1 MGSIGSER
9 PAGKFTPQLRQ
20 RLIFGALRLIDRP
33 EMRQSLP
40 MHELSLACSLVEE
53 AEKVLEAENA
63 TRAIR
68 VTVGVG
74 KLSGVELDAF
84 EFAFPMAAKG
94 SRLEEAELVINDLP
108 IRVQCKICEKKSN
121 PDFPRCVCTFCGSDD
136 IELLGGR
143 EFNIESM
150 EIE

>member
-1 MGSIGSER
+1 
-9 PAGKFTPQLRQ
+9 
-20 RLIFGALRLIDRP
+20 
-33 EMRQSLP
+33 
-40 MHELSLACSLVEE
+40 MHELSLACSLIEE

-63 TRAIR
+63 ARVIR
-68 VTVGVG
+68 ITLGIG
-74 KLSGVELDAF
+74 KLSGVEIDAF

-94 SRLEEAELVINDLP
+94 SRLEEAALVINDLP
-108 IRVQCKICEKKSN
+108 IHVRCKVCEKESN
-121 PDFPRCVCTFCGSDD
+121 PDFPHCICAVCGSDD

>member
-1 MGSIGSER
+1 
-9 PAGKFTPQLRQ
+9 
-20 RLIFGALRLIDRP
+20 
-33 EMRQSLP
+33 
-40 MHELSLACSLVEE
+40 MHELSLACSLIEE
-53 AEKVLEAENA
+53 AEKVLEAEKASRA
-63 TRAIR
+63 TR
-68 VTVGVG
+68 VTVGIG

-94 SRLEEAELVINDLP
+94 SRLEAAELIIHDLP
-108 IRVQCKICEKKSN
+108 IRVRCKACEKESN
-121 PDFPRCVCTFCGSDD
+121 PDFPCCVCAVCGSKD

>member
-1 MGSIGSER
+1 
-9 PAGKFTPQLRQ
+9 
-20 RLIFGALRLIDRP
+20 
-33 EMRQSLP
+33 
-40 MHELSLACSLVEE
+40 MHELSLACSLIEE
-53 AEKVLEAENA
+53 AEKVLEVENA
-63 TRAIR
+63 KRVIL

-74 KLSGVELDAF
+74 KLSGVDTDAF

-108 IRVQCKICEKKSN
+108 IRVRCNVCEKESN
-121 PDFPRCVCTFCGSDD
+121 SEFPHCVCAFCESND

-143 EFNIESM
+143 ELNIESM

>member
-1 MGSIGSER
+1 
-9 PAGKFTPQLRQ
+9 
-20 RLIFGALRLIDRP
+20 
-33 EMRQSLP
+33 

-53 AEKVLEAENA
+53 AEKVLEAEQA
-63 TRAIR
+63 ARAVR

-74 KLSGVELDAF
+74 KLSGVEIDAF

-94 SRLEEAELVINDLP
+94 SRLETAELIVHDLP
-108 IRVQCKICEKKSN
+108 IRVRCRACQKESN
-121 PDFPRCVCTFCGSDD
+121 PDFPRCACTYCESDD

-143 EFNIESM
+143 EFNIQSM

>member
-1 MGSIGSER
+1 
-9 PAGKFTPQLRQ
+9 
-20 RLIFGALRLIDRP
+20 
-33 EMRQSLP
+33 

-63 TRAIR
+63 ARATR
-68 VTVGVG
+68 VTIGIG

-84 EFAFPMAAKG
+84 EFAFPMAAEG
-94 SRLEEAELVINDLP
+94 SRLAEAELVIHDLP
-108 IRVQCKICEKKSN
+108 IRVQCRVCEKESS
-121 PDFPRCVCTFCGSDD
+121 PDFPRCVCTFCESDD

>member
-1 MGSIGSER
+1 ML
-9 PAGKFTPQLRQ
+9 T
-20 RLIFGALRLIDRP
+20 
-33 EMRQSLP
+33 
-40 MHELSLACSLVEE
+40 
-53 AEKVLEAENA
+53 AEQAA
-63 TRAIR
+63 RAVR

-74 KLSGVELDAF
+74 KLSGVEMDAF

-94 SRLEEAELVINDLP
+94 SRLENAELVIHDLP
-108 IRVQCKICEKKSN
+108 IRVRCRICGKESN
-121 PDFPRCVCTFCGSDD
+121 PDFPRCVCMHCGSEE

>member
-1 MGSIGSER
+1 M
-9 PAGKFTPQLRQ
+9 TL
-20 RLIFGALRLIDRP
+20 
-33 EMRQSLP
+33 

-53 AEKVLEAENA
+53 AEKVLDAENA
-63 TRAIR
+63 GRAVC
-68 VTVGVG
+68 VTVGIG
-74 KLSGVELDAF
+74 KLSGIEMDAF

-94 SRLEEAELVINDLP
+94 TRIEQAELVIHDLP
-108 IRVQCKICEKKSN
+108 IAVRCRVCDKESS
-121 PDFPRCVCTFCGSDD
+121 PDFPQCACTHCGSDD

>member
-1 MGSIGSER
+1 
-9 PAGKFTPQLRQ
+9 
-20 RLIFGALRLIDRP
+20 
-33 EMRQSLP
+33 

-53 AEKVLEAENA
+53 AEKVLTAEQA
-63 TRAIR
+63 GRAVRI
-68 VTVGVG
+68 TVGVG
-74 KLSGVELDAF
+74 KLSGVEIDAF

-94 SRLEEAELVINDLP
+94 SRLEAAELVVHDLP
-108 IRVQCKICEKKSN
+108 ICVQCRVCEKESN
-121 PDFPRCVCTFCGSDD
+121 PDFPRCVCSHCGSED